1 MSVYVRL
8 TAELQ
13 EKEELI
19 QQLKDQLQGKV
30 PSMHQDLESEM
41 SDRPSNDSTMSV
53 PDSLHDLHKLS
64 SRGATEG
71 IDHLNTQP

>member
-13 EKEELI
+13 EKEKLI
-19 QQLKDQLQGKV
+19 QQLKDQLQGEV
-30 PSMHQDLESEM
+30 PSMHQDLELEI
-41 SDRPSNDSTMSV
+41 SDRLSNDSTVSV
-53 PDSLHDLHKLS
+53 PDSLHDLHTHA

-71 IDHLNTQP
+71 INLNTQP